1 MPSLLSA
8 AIKSCVCAIL
18 SVVSASA
25 ALAQTPMSKQ
35 ATPGWYRMQLGTFE
49 VTALSDGTLDLPV
62 DQLFPK
68 VDPGRIRELLAR
80 SYLAA
85 NVSLTV
91 NAFLVNTGTR
101 LVLIDTGT
109 GTSQMFGPQ
118 LGHLLANLRASGY
131 SADQVEEI
139 YVTHMHTDHIGGLLR
154 DGQPAFPRATIRADV
169 HEAGRYLSKAE
180 MDAAPA
186 DERDD
191 YESAMS
197 IFKPYIAAGRFK
209 PFDGETQLL
218 PGVRAMPA
226 AGHTPGHTIYVIES
240 GGERMLFWGDLMH
253 VAALQFPLP
262 SATFETEWSTT
273 KSAQQ
278 RQAVFADVAS
288 RGYYAAAAHVAFP
301 GIGKLRADGAGYAWV
316 PVSYI
321 FGK

>member
-1 MPSLLSA
+1 MRSLWSA
-8 AIKSCVCAIL
+8 AKLCAVAGL
-18 SVVSASA
+18 GLFAASA
-25 ALAQTPMSKQ
+25 ALAQTPLSKESS
-35 ATPGWYRMQLGTFE
+35 PGWYRMRLGSFD
-49 VTALSDGTLDLPV
+49 VTALSDGTLELPV

-68 VDPGRIRELLAR
+68 VDPARIRELLPR

-85 NVSLTV
+85 NVPLTV

-109 GTSQMFGPQ
+109 GTSQMFGRQ

-131 SADQVEEI
+131 SAEQVEEI
-139 YVTHMHTDHIGGLLR
+139 YVTHMHTDHIGGLIR
-154 DGQPAFPRATIRADV
+154 DGQPAFPKATIRADV
-169 HEAGRYLSKAE
+169 HEAERYLNKAE

-197 IFKPYIAAGRFK
+197 IFKPYIAAGKFR
-209 PFDGETQLL
+209 PFDGETQLI
-218 PGVRAMPA
+218 PGVRAVPA

-240 GGERMLFWGDLMH
+240 DGERMLAWGDLMH

-278 RQAVFADVAS
+278 RQTVFAEVAS
-288 RGYYAAAAHVAFP
+288 HGYYAAAAHVAFP
-301 GIGKLRADGAGYAWV
+301 GIGKLRSDGNGYTWV

>member
-8 AIKSCVCAIL
+8 AVKLCVT
-18 SVVSASA
+18 ASLGVFA
-25 ALAQTPMSKQ
+25 ASGALAQTPMSKESS
-35 ATPGWYRMQLGTFE
+35 PGWYRMRLGSFE
-49 VTALSDGTLDLPV
+49 ITALLDGTLDLPV

-68 VDPGRIRELLAR
+68 VDPARIRTLLSR
-80 SYLAA
+80 SYLAKD
-85 NVSLTV
+85 VTLTV

-109 GTSQMFGPQ
+109 GTSQLFGPK
-118 LGHLLANLRASGY
+118 LGQLLANLRASGY
-131 SADQVEEI
+131 SAEQVEEI
-139 YVTHMHTDHIGGLLR
+139 YVTHMHTDHIGGLMR
-154 DGQPAFPRATIRADV
+154 DGQPAFPKATIRADV
-169 HEAGRYLSKAE
+169 HEAARYLSKAA

-186 DERDD
+186 DERED
-191 YESAMS
+191 YESAMA
-197 IFKPYIAAGRFK
+197 IFQPYLASGKFK
-209 PFDGETQLL
+209 PFDGETQLI
-218 PGVRAMPA
+218 PGVRAVPA

-240 GGERMLFWGDLMH
+240 GGERMLAWGDLMH

-278 RQAVFADVAS
+278 RQTVFADVANH
-288 RGYYAAAAHVAFP
+288 GHYAAAAHVAFP
-301 GIGKLRADGAGYAWV
+301 GIGKLRADGDGYTWV